1 MRAEEFCSR
10 RSQKVSVPTVNSI
23 SNDKHAGTGQEK
35 GRKTAHRQSS
45 QAVEVCHGEVLEAKL
60 RGIETDGEKS
70 QPQVGGVH
78 PKVRLEW
85 RGGERTQHRD
95 DIHRQD
101 VQNDFT
107 PLNKLCRQMCRIKIL
122 CMIIALQLYLYIELQ
137 QKNGWEHNVFYLIFT
152 VKKNK
157 IFYQE
162 M

>member
-23 SNDKHAGTGQEK
+23 SNDKHAGTKQEK
-35 GRKTAHRQSS
+35 GRKTAHRQGS

-60 RGIETDGEKS
+60 RGTEAEGEKS

-95 DIHRQD
+95 GIHRQD

-137 QKNGWEHNVFYLIFT
+137 QKKCVGAQCFLSNFYS
-152 VKKNK
+152 
-157 IFYQE
+157 
-162 M
+162 